1 LGSDVAEDPYLA
13 NELENYFPT
22 ELHKKYSAFM
32 PKHRLRREI
41 IATAITN
48 SMVNRMGPTFA
59 QRTQEE
65 SGVGI
70 ASVARAY
77 TIARESFG
85 MVSIWSAIE
94 ALDNRI
100 PANVQIAMAVQT
112 VGLLKHTSR
121 WLVDHLHGRLDIAAT
136 VPQYRPGIEQLTT
149 HIAAVL
155 SEPQLDIYHRMLQ
168 QYSDV
173 GVPESLAHH
182 IAAIPTLYP
191 AFDMVDI
198 AQQAKL
204 PVDAVARIYFHIG
217 RELGLDWLRGQIEIL
232 SVDGH
237 WQAEARATL
246 RENLYLQ
253 QRLLTA
259 QAINKVTDIRNAMD
273 HVNAWFAKYN
283 TRVQH
288 TQRILAEM
296 KNANIADF
304 PSLAVAMQE
313 VRKLARIATG

>member
-1 LGSDVAEDPYLA
+1 MAVA
-13 NELENYFPT
+13 T
-22 ELHKKYSAFM
+22 IS
-32 PKHRLRREI
+32 R
-41 IATAITN
+41 
-48 SMVNRMGPTFA
+48 
-59 QRTQEE
+59 RTQEE

-100 PANVQIAMAVQT
+100 PANVQVAMAVQT
-112 VGLLKHTSR
+112 VGLLKHASR
-121 WLVDHLHGRLDIAAT
+121 WLLDHLHGRLDIAAT
-136 VPQYRPGIEQLTT
+136 VPMYRPGIEHLST
-149 HIAAVL
+149 HMAAVL
-155 SEPQLDIYHRMLQ
+155 SEPQMEHYHRMLQ

-182 IAAIPTLYP
+182 IATIPTLYP
-191 AFDMVDI
+191 AFDLVDV
-198 AQQAKL
+198 AQQTKL

-217 RELGLDWLRGQIEIL
+217 RELGLDWLRGQIESL

-253 QRLLTA
+253 QRLLTS
-259 QAINKVTDIRNAMD
+259 QALNKVTNVGDAMD
-273 HVNAWFAKYN
+273 HVNTWFAEY
-283 TRVQH
+283 TSRIQH
-288 TQRILAEM
+288 TQRVLGEM
-296 KNANIADF
+296 KNANITDF

-313 VRKLARIATG
+313 VRKLARIAAG

>member
-1 LGSDVAEDPYLA
+1 
-13 NELENYFPT
+13 
-22 ELHKKYSAFM
+22 FM

-41 IATAITN
+41 VATAITN

-85 MVSIWSAIE
+85 MVAIWSAIE
-94 ALDNRI
+94 SLDNHI
-100 PANVQIAMAVQT
+100 PANVQIAMTVQT
-112 VGLLKHTSR
+112 VGLLKHASR

-136 VPQYRPGIEQLTT
+136 VPLYRPGIEKLTANIST
-149 HIAAVL
+149 VL
-155 SEPQLDIYHRMLQ
+155 SEPQLDVYHRMQQ

-173 GVPESLAHH
+173 GVPEFLAHL
-182 IAAIPTLYP
+182 IAALPTLYP
-191 AFDMVDI
+191 AFDLVDV
-198 AQQAKL
+198 AQKTKL
-204 PVDAVARIYFHIG
+204 SENVVARVYFHIG
-217 RELGLDWLRGQIEIL
+217 RELGLDWLRGQIETL

-253 QRLLTA
+253 QRLLTT
-259 QAINKVTDIRNAMD
+259 QALKKATDERNAMD
-273 HVNAWFAKYN
+273 HLNAWFNEY
-283 TRVQH
+283 TSRIQH
-288 TQRILAEM
+288 TQRILADM
-296 KNANIADF
+296 KNANVVDF
-304 PSLAVAMQE
+304 PSLSVAMQE
-313 VRKLARIATG
+313 VRKLARIAAGK